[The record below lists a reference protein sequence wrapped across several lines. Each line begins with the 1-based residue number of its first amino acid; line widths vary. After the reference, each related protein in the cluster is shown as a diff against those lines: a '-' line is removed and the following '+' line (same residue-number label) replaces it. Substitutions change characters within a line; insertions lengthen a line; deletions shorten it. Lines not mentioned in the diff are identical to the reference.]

1 MATLGFCCLKLSFE
15 DKAMFLVREDETNPK
30 ELFRSASEDVQHVH
44 LDVI

>member
-15 DKAMFLVREDETNPK
+15 DEAMFLVREDETNPK
-30 ELFRSASEDVQHVH
+30 ELFCSANEDIQCVH